1 MSPIG
6 AQLGDGDAQVT
17 TVAERELPPG
27 EALAAT
33 FAAAPVGVVVVDKTG
48 RICASNHA
56 MQAMFGYS
64 EDELLLSALEMLLPE
79 ELRQAHRSFRAEYD
93 LEPEARSMGKGREL
107 RALHAD
113 GSTFPVEVALSPVT
127 LPDGRGTVAVV
138 VDRSP
143 KLELESLFE
152 GTFEAA
158 PYGLGI
164 VDQQGMIVK
173 VNRQLALTVG
183 YEPEA
188 LGGQHIT
195 RIIPSRF
202 HDDPTTHMERYFAE
216 PSNQPMGTERD
227 LTLLH
232 ADGSEI
238 PVEIGLAVL
247 TSNRSTVSLVAFNDV
262 SERNRLARRLRDA
275 NTEMEEFTAVASH
288 DLKSPLRGVSD
299 LVEWISEELGDDA
312 SASVANNLDRIRTRV
327 LRLELLIDQ
336 LLDYARVGRTAGSH
350 REIHMDDLVKDA
362 LSLVSMPESFTV
374 NVDIDVPPFVGS
386 STPLETVIRN
396 LLSNAVKHHDRPD
409 GVIAVHARALR
420 QTCRIEIV
428 DDGPGIPVA
437 ARERIFRLFQ
447 TASTRQGENT
457 GVGLAVCRRLC
468 DAQGASIEVDA
479 HAGRGSTFVVEWPL
493 VSRRDAHD
501 D

>member
-1 MSPIG
+1 
-6 AQLGDGDAQVT
+6 
-17 TVAERELPPG
+17 
-27 EALAAT
+27 
-33 FAAAPVGVVVVDKTG
+33 VVVDKTG

-56 MQAMFGYS
+56 MQAMFGYG
-64 EDELLLSALEMLLPE
+64 EDELLLSVLEMLMPE
-79 ELRQAHRSFRAEYD
+79 ELRQAHRFFRAEYD

-183 YEPEA
+183 YEPEE

-195 RIIPSRF
+195 RVIPLRF

-227 LTLLH
+227 LTLVH

-275 NTEMEEFTAVASH
+275 NLEMEEFTAVASH

-299 LVEWISEELGDDA
+299 LVEWISEELGDEA

-350 REIHMDDLVKDA
+350 REIDMADLVKDA

-374 NVDIDVPPFVGS
+374 TVDIDAPPFVGS
-386 STPLETVIRN
+386 STPLETVVRN

-437 ARERIFRLFQ
+437 AHERIFRLFQ